1 MATEFGAPGQEPDT
15 AKLKELVIFIASRS
29 DADAHFGKT
38 KLNKILFYSDF
49 MHYAR
54 HGKSITGFA
63 YLRMPYGPCP
73 ENFPSVLDEMAKDET
88 LRIAERRHFTQM
100 QQRPVAL
107 REANLDALSGSEI
120 AAIQEVIDALRNES
134 AVSVSELSHEF
145 IGWKLATP
153 FERIPYSVATIQQQI
168 ELSTED
174 AKYAD
179 ELRETIRAG
188 GVTRGTEKSCTL
200 AGMRPT

>member
-1 MATEFGAPGQEPDT
+1 MATKFGAPGQQPD
-15 AKLKELVIFIASRS
+15 AGKLKELVIFIASRS
-29 DADAHFGKT
+29 DGDAHFGKT

-54 HGKSITGFA
+54 HGRSITGFA

-73 ENFPSVLDEMAKDET
+73 EDLPSVLEEMARDET
-88 LRIAERRHFTQM
+88 LRIADRRHFTKV

-107 REANLDALSGSEI
+107 REANLDAFSGSEV
-120 AAIQEVIDALRNES
+120 AAILEVIDALWDES

-168 ELSTED
+168 ELSAED

-188 GVTRGTEKSCTL
+188 G
-200 AGMRPT
+200 